1 MIKLRFS
8 KLPQHRKFNYIPVY
22 YNKEKEELHAHVNDI
37 KREMGELEKTE
48 DSVKNNIR
56 KAYQSKFAD
65 ARYHNSQASR
75 YYNLKIAVLVLL
87 LSLISIKLWNS
98 NFIEIILAN
107 LNK

>member
-1 MIKLRFS
+1 M
-8 KLPQHRKFNYIPVY
+8 N

-65 ARYHNSQASR
+65 ARYHNTQASR
-75 YYNLKIAVLVLL
+75 YYNLKIAGLVLL
-87 LSLISIKLWNS
+87 FSLISIKLWNS
-98 NFIEIILAN
+98 NFIEIILEN

>member
-1 MIKLRFS
+1 MINLRFS

-75 YYNLKIAVLVLL
+75 YYNLKIAGLVLL